1 MSTFNNNLP
10 IAYTFPRHILLAD
23 DDEDDCLLFKD
34 ALAELQASAQLTTV
48 GNGEK
53 LMQLLTNSE
62 LLPDIIFMDMNMP
75 RKSGLQCLLEI
86 KANESLKDVPVVI
99 LSTSFE
105 PNIMERLYQN
115 GAQLCLK
122 KPNEFTKLKEVIHSA
137 LSLGEQAPAVDKA
150 AVVSQ
155 PSN

>member
-1 MSTFNNNLP
+1 MP

-34 ALAELQASAQLTTV
+34 ALDELLVSGKFSCV
-48 GNGEK
+48 SNGEK
-53 LMQLLTNSE
+53 LMQLLADSK
-62 LLPDIIFMDMNMP
+62 LLPDFIFLDMNMP

-86 KANESLKDVPVVI
+86 KANASLKDIPVVI

-105 PNIMERLYQN
+105 PNMMERLYEN

-122 KPNEFTKLKEVIHSA
+122 KPNEFTKLKEAIHSA
-137 LSLGEQAPAVDKA
+137 LSLAEQAPALDKA

>member
-1 MSTFNNNLP
+1 MNTSNNTLP
-10 IAYTFPRHILLAD
+10 ITYLFPRHILLAD

-34 ALAELQASAQLTTV
+34 ALDELLVSGKFSCVT
-48 GNGEK
+48 NGEK
-53 LMQLLTNSE
+53 LMELLMDSE
-62 LLPDIIFMDMNMP
+62 LLPDIIFLDMNMP

-86 KANESLKDVPVVI
+86 KANESLKDLPVVI

-105 PNIMERLYQN
+105 PSMMKRLYEN
-115 GAQLCLK
+115 GAHLCLK
-122 KPNEFTKLKEVIHSA
+122 KPNEFTKLKEAIHSA
-137 LSLGEQAPAVDKA
+137 LSLGELALTADKV